1 MLYLP
6 TVINASEVN
15 NMHCQVCSY
24 PKDLLLPQVKGAA
37 GQPIDRGRQR
47 MINCT
52 RGGTGPA
59 DGTGLWR
66 VLVDIN
72 CS

>member
-15 NMHCQVCSY
+15 NMHCQVWSY

-47 MINCT
+47 MVNCT
-52 RGGTGPA
+52 RGE
-59 DGTGLWR
+59 
-66 VLVDIN
+66 LVQLMELVYGEYL
-72 CS
+72 